1 MKPRH
6 KRLAI
11 AGGVVVAVGAIA
23 ALVLNAFQSNLV
35 FFYSPTQIA
44 AKEAPSNRTFRVGG
58 LVQEGSVKRDGVK
71 VNFVVTDTGN
81 TVPVQYEGILPDLF
95 KEGKG
100 VVAQGQL
107 KEGGVLVWYDAVLQP
122 LDVRLGAARAVTA
135 AAVEEECG
143 RRGARAILVLRE
155 DLADPRMQNVAIL
168 AALAEHRLPPGVSR
182 EHIKAALGDLMEGA
196 ALERNLALFE

>member
-44 AKEAPSNRTFRVGG
+44 AKEAPSNRTFRIGG

-71 VNFVVTDTGN
+71 VNFVVTDTAQ
-81 TVPVQYEGILPDLF
+81 TVPVSYEGILPDLF

-107 KEGGVLVWYDAVLQP
+107 NPDGVFVAREVLAKHDENYMPPEAADALDKAKQVNAQMGKTGAQP
-122 LDVRLGAARAVTA
+122 
-135 AAVEEECG
+135 
-143 RRGARAILVLRE
+143 
-155 DLADPRMQNVAIL
+155 
-168 AALAEHRLPPGVSR
+168 
-182 EHIKAALGDLMEGA
+182 
-196 ALERNLALFE
+196 